1 MVQVLGKHN
10 MIIKYLDPE
19 DTSVLHKE
27 LFGFRLSLRR
37 LHMPPG
43 RIAGPSGL
51 TPRKLS
57 DCGQRLKAEVPR
69 IPEE

>member
-1 MVQVLGKHN
+1 

-19 DTSVLHKE
+19 DTSVLHEDTSVLHKE
-27 LFGFRLSLRR
+27 LFGFHLSLRR